1 MVQKTADMISAVFFI
16 VFFNLSTEGVFR
28 YFTSCSILK
37 LLIIWIHDHM
47 FNPSYNNSF
56 CHMTFQYSGMI
67 PVRLTWPREG

>member
-47 FNPSYNNSF
+47 FNPSYNSSF
-56 CHMTFQYSGMI
+56 SPYGSPIQWNDTRAVDMA
-67 PVRLTWPREG
+67 